1 MFKRDTEELIK
12 FIESSQYTDIIFDF
26 DETIVQLLIDWSYLK
41 IDREQLAK
49 KYDEENYLKENGWYA
64 FDKMLVEKYSEA
76 WKIDLDKMFMTA
88 EENHFL
94 GLNENTDLIAFI
106 KENAK
111 KYNFYVLSN
120 NTQNTLYRVIS
131 ELEMTK
137 CFHIV
142 LWRDNVSAP
151 KPNPEGIETI
161 IKSQQLKK
169 ENTLMVWDSETSD
182 IAAAERAE
190 VDSFLID
197 MHL

>member
-1 MFKRDTEELIK
+1 MFKRDTAELIE
-12 FIESSQYTDIIFDF
+12 FIESSDYTDIIFDF

-49 KYDEENYLKENGWYA
+49 RYEEEQYLKENGWYA
-64 FDKMLVEKYSEA
+64 FDKMLVEKYSEE
-76 WKIDLDKMFMTA
+76 WKKDLDKMFAAA

-94 GLNENTDLIAFI
+94 GLNENTDLIHFI

-120 NTQNTLYRVIS
+120 NTQNTLYKAIS

-137 CFHIV
+137 YFHIV

-161 IKSQQLKK
+161 IKSQKLKK
-169 ENTLMVWDSETSD
+169 ESTLMVGDSETSD
-182 IAAAERAE
+182 IAAANRAE
-190 VDSFLID
+190 IDSFLID